1 MGATYLNNC
10 IDGEVLRILRLLSKH
25 EENEICGF
33 ILGDNSYSIIFP
45 VENKAENP
53 STEFYMNP
61 HGILAAHR
69 LAENLGLE
77 VKAIY
82 HTHPKGSPE
91 PSGKDLEG
99 MKLWPMPWLIIGRHS
114 YKMVS
119 PSNHEG
125 C

>member
-1 MGATYLNNC
+1 MGATYLSGC
-10 IDGEVLRILRLLSKH
+10 VDGEVLKILKLLSKR

-33 ILGDNSYSIIFP
+33 ILGDDSLSIIFP

-53 STEFYMNP
+53 RIEFYMDP

-99 MKLWPMPWLIIGRHS
+99 MKLWPMPWLIIGRHG